1 MNFFCKTFVYGNI
14 CSHLLLNHSKK
25 INFLPKN
32 YRNIKINDFTIL
44 LYNLAETFAK
54 RAKIVSARETSALE
68 ITVFQSVKK
77 NTSTNRSISRISVRT
92 GSTIKGANSIVTLH
106 QLTARWRGCETTFVN
121 IWKIKNESNC
131 FISEGR
137 TESSAYRSGR
147 IIKASS
153 NDQCM
158 VGEKMI
164 LIKQHT
170 ITPN

>member
-1 MNFFCKTFVYGNI
+1 MTLRFYFIAWQKP
-14 CSHLLLNHSKK
+14 SQKWQKL
-25 INFLPKN
+25 FLP
-32 YRNIKINDFTIL
+32 
-44 LYNLAETFAK
+44 AK
-54 RAKIVSARETSALE
+54 RLPLKSLY
-68 ITVFQSVKK
+68 FKVKNK

-92 GSTIKGANSIVTLH
+92 GSTMEGANSIVTLH

-121 IWKIKNESNC
+121 ILKIKNESNC

-137 TESSAYRSGR
+137 TETSAYRSGR

-170 ITPN
+170 ITPH